1 MTVLPED
8 RMTAPDTIKHLQ
20 NLIQTNS
27 RISEPDD
34 EILII
39 FEKIQ
44 KWKDSLGDT
53 EEMEDKVNKAL
64 KPKRKLKIHNVKTLL
79 EKMNELK
86 GPIGLTDDEITIII
100 FTTIDHDYFTNLIIM
115 QGEFLKWFN
124 LDFSDL

>member
-39 FEKIQ
+39 FEKI
-44 KWKDSLGDT
+44 
-53 EEMEDKVNKAL
+53 
-64 KPKRKLKIHNVKTLL
+64 
-79 EKMNELK
+79 
-86 GPIGLTDDEITIII
+86 
-100 FTTIDHDYFTNLIIM
+100 
-115 QGEFLKWFN
+115 
-124 LDFSDL
+124 